1 MRLAL
6 PENYRP
12 PEGVRPD
19 EPFEVVATVV
29 LGKDGGFVLQTIDGV
44 KLGEGKSKKAPFTM
58 PWDEPETPNY

>member
-1 MRLAL
+1 MHLSL

-12 PEGVRPD
+12 PDGVRPD

-29 LGKDGGFVLQTIDGV
+29 LGKDGAFSLRTIDGV
-44 KLGEGKSKKAPFTM
+44 DLSEKKKKRAPFTM